1 MKNYLKF
8 SLIFLLLGCGAR
20 HSKVEKRSK
29 ELAVQTE
36 QITKVQIQKDSTA
49 KKETASEQTTK
60 TSTLAQSWKY
70 TAPIYI
76 TKDSLIYRDRPFWLK
91 LNGDSINVGSLP
103 SGASLESRSESSESS
118 SWMQTIISE
127 LTRKNEL
134 LTAENKKKQEIKYIE
149 KEKIKEVERQGVQ
162 WILLAVAFVLGLSLP
177 SVLRGAWAYLTR
189 HFKIFKS

>member
-29 ELAVQTE
+29 GLTAQTE
-36 QITKVQIQKDSTA
+36 QVTKVQIQKDSAA

-70 TAPIYI
+70 TAPIYT
-76 TKDSLIYRDRPFWLK
+76 TKDSIIYKSKPFWLK

-103 SGASLESRSESSESS
+103 YGASLESRSESSESS

-177 SVLRGAWAYLTR
+177 SVLRGGWHLIKSR
-189 HFKIFKS
+189 FKI

>member
-20 HSKVEKRSK
+20 HSKVDKRSK
-29 ELAVQTE
+29 EMAVQTE
-36 QITKVQIQKDSTA
+36 QTEQIQKDSTA

-134 LTAENKKKQEIKYIE
+134 LTAENKKKQQIKYIE
-149 KEKIKEVERQGVQ
+149 TEKIKEVERQGVQ

-177 SVLRGAWAYLTR
+177 YVLRGGWHIIKSR
-189 HFKIFKS
+189 FKI

>member
-91 LNGDSINVGSLP
+91 LNGDSIDVGSLP
-103 SGASLESRSESSESS
+103 YGASLESRSESSESS

-149 KEKIKEVERQGVQ
+149 TEKIREVERQGVQ

-177 SVLRGAWAYLTR
+177 SALRGGWYLIKSR
-189 HFKIFKS
+189 FKI